1 MKLFAW
7 CLSVILLLALQTTL
21 APAISFNDIQPDFVV
36 CFVLA
41 AAFLGGR
48 TPGTIC
54 GFFDGLLQDLATGGI
69 LGLHLIPLTIMG
81 YLAGMAER
89 KVFKDHSLLPL
100 LAAGGATLSEGIFA
114 VFFLKLLGLSLGWG
128 ESLYEIVLP
137 QAIYNMAVAVPVYGL
152 VRLLYRIP

>member
-7 CLSVILLLALQTTL
+7 CFSLIFLLTLQTTL
-21 APAISFNDIQPDFVV
+21 APAISFHDIQPDFVV
-36 CFVLA
+36 CFVLS

-48 TPGTIC
+48 TPGTISGLVG
-54 GFFDGLLQDLATGGI
+54 GFLQDLATGGI
-69 LGLHLIPLTIMG
+69 LGLHLIPLTFMG

-100 LAAGGATLSEGIFA
+100 LAAGGATLSEGLFA
-114 VFFLKLLGLSLGWG
+114 VFFLKLIGLSLGWG
-128 ESLYEIVLP
+128 ESIYEIVVP
-137 QAIYNMAVAVPVYGL
+137 QAIYNMVVAVPVYGL

>member
-1 MKLFAW
+1 
-7 CLSVILLLALQTTL
+7 
-21 APAISFNDIQPDFVV
+21 
-36 CFVLA
+36 
-41 AAFLGGR
+41 
-48 TPGTIC
+48 
-54 GFFDGLLQDLATGGI
+54 
-69 LGLHLIPLTIMG
+69 
-81 YLAGMAER
+81 MAER